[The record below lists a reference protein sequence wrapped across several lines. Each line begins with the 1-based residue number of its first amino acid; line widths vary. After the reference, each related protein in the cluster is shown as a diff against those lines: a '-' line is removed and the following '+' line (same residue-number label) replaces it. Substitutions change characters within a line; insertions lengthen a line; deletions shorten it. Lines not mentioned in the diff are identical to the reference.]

1 MFQNILCAVDGSD
14 HALKAAKLA
23 CELAAKHGAK
33 LTFLTVTKAL
43 KMTAEV
49 KHYIEV
55 ENLSGEPQYVLDQF
69 TENVLQQAK
78 DAARAQ
84 GIADVKT
91 KVKTGQP
98 ARTIVQT
105 AERDGFDTIV
115 MGSRGLGDLE
125 GFLLGSVAHKVASLS
140 KCTVITVK

>member
-1 MFQNILCAVDGSD
+1 MFQKILCAVDGSD